1 MITNLTILYIIA
13 SGILALFVALFQYIH
28 KMKRNLINWSL
39 ATLRFVTV
47 FSLLL
52 LIINPKFDKNVIKVV
67 KPILAVAV
75 DNSQSIKYLNKDSL
89 SKIATEL
96 ILGNS
101 GLSEKYDIKTY
112 SFGKQLNQNKFLN
125 FNEKQT
131 NITKA
136 IQDIESIHES
146 QIAPI
151 VLISD
156 GNQTIGTNYGYASK
170 AFKQAVF
177 PLILGDSIFNTD
189 LKILQIN
196 VNKYAYLNNKF
207 PVEIFCSYL
216 GNKTIST
223 ELTISSG
230 NQTIHKELLEFSP
243 EVNSRIITPLI
254 KTTKV
259 GQQAYQV
266 SLKPIQNEKNKVNN
280 LKYISLETIDEFSKV
295 ALISTISHPDIGALK
310 TSIESNK
317 QRLVDIL
324 KPEEFIAT
332 NESYGLVI
340 LYQPNTEFNNVFERT
355 KKMNNNVFIIGGS
368 NTQWSFLNEIQS
380 DFYQEVTGQNESFQG
395 KINLDFM
402 NFNSTDY
409 RFISHP
415 PLTTEFGQVSIKTQY
430 ETLLYKSVN
439 GVLTN
444 EPLWFTYENNSSRNS
459 VLLAENLWKWRMYS
473 FQQNLNFVTFDSFI
487 AKVIQYLDVKNQDN
501 RLIVDYQ
508 SVYDG
513 GQELEISAQYFN
525 KNYELDSNANIEITF
540 TNNKSGLQLEFPM
553 ITDSYS
559 YKLDL
564 SVLDAGA
571 YSFEV
576 KVNKESLRKSGVIE
590 ILEFNIEQQ
599 FLNSDVSQ
607 LEQLSINTS
616 TTMYFDSQINE
627 LIDQLLSENRFYS
640 VQKITKKSVYL
651 LDITFMLFL
660 LFSSLTTEWLIR
672 KYRGLT

>member
-13 SGILALFVALFQYIH
+13 SGILALFVALFQYIY

-89 SKIATEL
+89 SKLATEL

-368 NTQWSFLNEIQS
+368 NTQWHFLNEIQS
-380 DFYQEVTGQNESFQG
+380 DFYLEVTGQNESFQG

-540 TNNKSGLQLEFPM
+540 TNNKSGRQLEFPM

-672 KYRGLT
+672 KYKGLT

>member
-1 MITNLTILYIIA
+1 VITNLTILYIIA
-13 SGILALFVALFQYIH
+13 SGILALFVALFQYIY

-89 SKIATEL
+89 SKLATEL

-368 NTQWSFLNEIQS
+368 NTQWRFLNEIQS

-540 TNNKSGLQLEFPM
+540 TNNKSGRQLEFPM

>member
-52 LIINPKFDKNVIKVV
+52 LIINPKFDKNVIKIV

-89 SKIATEL
+89 SKLATEL

-136 IQDIESIHES
+136 IQDIESIYES

-156 GNQTIGTNYGYASK
+156 GNQTIGSNYGYASK

-368 NTQWSFLNEIQS
+368 NTQWRFLNEIQS
-380 DFYQEVTGQNESFQG
+380 DFYLEVTGQNESFQG

-540 TNNKSGLQLEFPM
+540 TNNKSGRQLEFPM

-616 TTMYFDSQINE
+616 TTMFFDSQINE

-672 KYRGLT
+672 KYKGLT

>member
-13 SGILALFVALFQYIH
+13 SGILALFVALFQYIY

-89 SKIATEL
+89 SKLATEL

-146 QIAPI
+146 KIAPI

-368 NTQWSFLNEIQS
+368 NTQWRFLNEIQS
-380 DFYQEVTGQNESFQG
+380 DFYLEVTGQNESFQG

-540 TNNKSGLQLEFPM
+540 TNNKSGRQLEFPM

-627 LIDQLLSENRFYS
+627 LIDQLLSDNRFYS

-672 KYRGLT
+672 KYKGLT

>member
-13 SGILALFVALFQYIH
+13 SGILALFVALFQYIY

-89 SKIATEL
+89 SKLATEL

-368 NTQWSFLNEIQS
+368 NTQWRFLNEIQS

-540 TNNKSGLQLEFPM
+540 TNNKSGRQLEFPM

-640 VQKITKKSVYL
+640 VRKITKKSVYL
-651 LDITFMLFL
+651 LDISFMLFL

-672 KYRGLT
+672 KYKGLT

>member
-13 SGILALFVALFQYIH
+13 SGILALFVALFQYIY

-89 SKIATEL
+89 SKLATEL

-146 QIAPI
+146 KIAPI

-368 NTQWSFLNEIQS
+368 NTQWRFLNEIQS
-380 DFYQEVTGQNESFQG
+380 DFYLEVTGQNESFQG

-487 AKVIQYLDVKNQDN
+487 AKVIQYLDVKNRDN

-540 TNNKSGLQLEFPM
+540 TNNKSGRQLEFPM

-627 LIDQLLSENRFYS
+627 LIDQLLSDNRFYS
-640 VQKITKKSVYL
+640 VQKVTKKSVYL

-672 KYRGLT
+672 KYKGLT

>member
-13 SGILALFVALFQYIH
+13 SGILALFVALFQYIYI
-28 KMKRNLINWSL
+28 MKRNLINWSL

-156 GNQTIGTNYGYASK
+156 GNQTIGPNYGYASK

-368 NTQWSFLNEIQS
+368 NTQWHFLNEIQS

-540 TNNKSGLQLEFPM
+540 TNNKSGRQLEFPM

>member
-52 LIINPKFDKNVIKVV
+52 LIFNPKFDKNVIKVV

-89 SKIATEL
+89 SQLATEL

-146 QIAPI
+146 KIAPI

-340 LYQPNTEFNNVFERT
+340 LYQPNTEFNNVFEWT

-368 NTQWSFLNEIQS
+368 NTQWRFLNEIQS
-380 DFYQEVTGQNESFQG
+380 DFYLEVTGQNESFQG

-540 TNNKSGLQLEFPM
+540 TNNKSGRQLEFPM

-616 TTMYFDSQINE
+616 TTMFFDSQINE

-672 KYRGLT
+672 KYKGLT

>member
-1 MITNLTILYIIA
+1 
-13 SGILALFVALFQYIH
+13 
-28 KMKRNLINWSL
+28 MKRNLINWSL

-52 LIINPKFDKNVIKVV
+52 LIINPKFDKNIIKVV
-67 KPILAVAV
+67 KPILAVAI

-89 SKIATEL
+89 SKLATEL

-101 GLSEKYDIKTY
+101 ELSEKYDIKTY

-259 GQQAYQV
+259 GQQVYQV

-368 NTQWSFLNEIQS
+368 NTQWRFLNEIQS
-380 DFYQEVTGQNESFQG
+380 DFYLEVTGQNESFQG

-540 TNNKSGLQLEFPM
+540 TNNKSGHQLEFPM

-576 KVNKESLRKSGVIE
+576 KVNKEPLLKSGVIE

-651 LDITFMLFL
+651 VDITFMLFL

-672 KYRGLT
+672 KYKGLT

>member
-13 SGILALFVALFQYIH
+13 SGILALFVALFQYIY

-89 SKIATEL
+89 SKLATEL

-540 TNNKSGLQLEFPM
+540 TNNKSGRQLEFPM

>member
-89 SKIATEL
+89 SKLATEL

-368 NTQWSFLNEIQS
+368 NTQWRFLNEIQS

-540 TNNKSGLQLEFPM
+540 TNNKSGRQLEFPM

-576 KVNKESLRKSGVIE
+576 KVNKEPLLKSGVIE

-672 KYRGLT
+672 KYKGLT

>member
-13 SGILALFVALFQYIH
+13 SGILALFVALFQYIYI
-28 KMKRNLINWSL
+28 MKRNLINWSL

-368 NTQWSFLNEIQS
+368 NTQWRFLNEIQS

-540 TNNKSGLQLEFPM
+540 TNNKSGRQLEFPM

-576 KVNKESLRKSGVIE
+576 KVNKEPLLKSGVIE

-660 LFSSLTTEWLIR
+660 LFSSLTTEWLVR
-672 KYRGLT
+672 KYKGLT

>member
-13 SGILALFVALFQYIH
+13 SGILALFVALFQYIY

-89 SKIATEL
+89 SQLATEL

-156 GNQTIGTNYGYASK
+156 GNQTIGSNYGYASK

-368 NTQWSFLNEIQS
+368 NTQWRFLNEIQS

-540 TNNKSGLQLEFPM
+540 TNNKSGRQLEFPM

-672 KYRGLT
+672 KYKGLT

>member
-13 SGILALFVALFQYIH
+13 SGILALFVALFQYIY

-89 SKIATEL
+89 SQLATEL

-368 NTQWSFLNEIQS
+368 NTQWRFLNEIQS
-380 DFYQEVTGQNESFQG
+380 DFYLEVTGQNESFQG

-540 TNNKSGLQLEFPM
+540 TNNKSGRQLEFPM

-672 KYRGLT
+672 KYKGLT

>member
-13 SGILALFVALFQYIH
+13 SGILALFVALFQYIY

-368 NTQWSFLNEIQS
+368 NTQWRFLNEIQS

-540 TNNKSGLQLEFPM
+540 TNNKSGRQLEFPM

-672 KYRGLT
+672 KYKGLT

>member
-13 SGILALFVALFQYIH
+13 SGILALFVALFQYIY

-89 SKIATEL
+89 SKLATEL

-146 QIAPI
+146 KIAPI

-368 NTQWSFLNEIQS
+368 NTQWRFLNEIQS
-380 DFYQEVTGQNESFQG
+380 DFYLEVTGQNESFQG

-415 PLTTEFGQVSIKTQY
+415 PLTTEFGQVSIKTQH

-540 TNNKSGLQLEFPM
+540 TNNKSGRQLEFPM

-627 LIDQLLSENRFYS
+627 LIDQLLSDNRFYS

-672 KYRGLT
+672 KYKGLT